1 MLNYLTAIRNT
12 NGTSPN
18 TGKAVRGLIKM
29 FVNTP
34 LPNCLLQQATTRI
47 AQAERPSPSAAWAQ
61 ATSPLPGTLSEIP
74 NPEK

>member
-1 MLNYLTAIRNT
+1 MPNYLTAIRNT

-34 LPNCLLQQATTRI
+34 SPKLPAPASYRI
-47 AQAERPSPSAAWAQ
+47 AQAEMPSPSADWVQ
-61 ATSPLPGTLSEIP
+61 ATLPLPGTLS
-74 NPEK
+74 